1 MNVLAPS
8 RITGSRNGVIC
19 MTKNWKLKVAAAALA
34 LSTMMTSTSA
44 SALSFVFTD
53 TDGSVAG
60 TPAEAG
66 FRAAANFWSSII
78 TNRVTVR
85 FNIGYTDL
93 GPNVLG
99 STGSTL
105 TIRSIQGAVGRIAG
119 LGSNSAVDQQVRA
132 TGLPNLTPGQIG
144 GLGAVD
150 VVTPDYVDVIN
161 QLGIDTTSSVLDTDG
176 SFNNSAI
183 AISTANAKA
192 LGYFVPD
199 SVSDATI
206 NFSSTFAF
214 DFDGSDG
221 ITAGQL
227 DFVGVA
233 IHEIGHALGFISG
246 VDDYDVLGCPNG
258 PGCAAFSD
266 YAVNDDYWG
275 YALDLFRYNAKGNLD
290 WRPGVDAYF
299 SLDQGASQYGGNS
312 VFSTGNFNG
321 DGFQAS
327 HWNSPDQSPFC
338 SGLIGIMNP
347 YLCGGRDGF
356 VRNAIITSQDIAA
369 FDAIGWNFHTAATA
383 ANFSRSTANLT
394 VSVPEPASWALMLG
408 GFFAIGT
415 ALRRRSDFVVRKS
428 SKALSLA

>member
-1 MNVLAPS
+1 
-8 RITGSRNGVIC
+8 
-19 MTKNWKLKVAAAALA
+19 MTDNWKLKAAAAALA
-34 LSTMMTSTSA
+34 LSTIMTSTSA

-53 TDGSVAG
+53 TGGVTG
-60 TPAEAG
+60 TQAEAG
-66 FRAAANFWSSII
+66 FQAAANFWSRII
-78 TNRVTVR
+78 TNNVTLR
-85 FNIGYTDL
+85 FNVGYSDL

-105 TIRSIQGAVGRIAG
+105 TIRSIEGAANRIAG

-132 TGLPNLTPGQIG
+132 TGLPNLTPGQIN

-150 VVTPDYVDVIN
+150 VVTPGYVDAIN
-161 QLGIDTTSSVLDTDG
+161 QLGIDNTTGVLDTDG

-192 LGYFVPD
+192 LGYAIG
-199 SVSDATI
+199 SDVTDGTI

-221 ITAGQL
+221 ITAGEL

-246 VDDYDVLGCPNG
+246 VDDYDFLGCPNG
-258 PGCAAFSD
+258 PACAQFSD

-275 YALDLFRYNAKGNLD
+275 YALDLFRYSSEGTLN

-299 SLDQGASQYGGNS
+299 SLDQGVTQYGGNS
-312 VFSTGNFNG
+312 LFSSGDFNG

-347 YLCGGRDGF
+347 YLCGGR
-356 VRNAIITSQDIAA
+356 NAIITAQDIAA

-383 ANFSRSTANLT
+383 ANFSRSTANLN
-394 VSVPEPASWALMLG
+394 VAVPEPASWALMLG

-415 ALRRRSDFVVRKS
+415 ALRRRSDFTVRKA
-428 SKALSLA
+428 KKVAAIA